1 MTADPRHS
9 FETPTPIDGTPSVDP
24 GASVFNSQE
33 HPNTGPEPIQS
44 SPDPELELELEE
56 PLSPAPSRSHYQ
68 PAQAPNSQYGRRQP
82 PPPAA
87 EKPTKRKGCWS
98 YFKDFTY
105 ELCKIIAIVLIL
117 RAYVLQAS
125 TVDGQ
130 SMEPTLHNGDYLLV
144 ERLTI
149 SLQNLPEVI
158 RGVVPDALIP
168 SIERGDI
175 VVLSSP
181 ENGNNELV
189 KRVVAIGGDSFF
201 FADGRIWVNGE
212 PAEENFLSDEQR
224 KRIGRTGDGTLRHY
238 HESDIFGMPNTYKV
252 STSELSE
259 ATTNED
265 RRKLGVKIP
274 EGCLFV
280 MGDNRESSKDSR
292 AWART
297 EIHSDSPGSNNERTN
312 HLWATVRSVHGR
324 VLMRLRLP
332 WDYDAEHPV
341 FPK

>member
-1 MTADPRHS
+1 M
-9 FETPTPIDGTPSVDP
+9 PSSSP
-24 GASVFNSQE
+24 E
-33 HPNTGPEPIQS
+33 RPNTEA
-44 SPDPELELELEE
+44 SPAGNVQDSEPELELDD
-56 PLSPAPSRSHYQ
+56 SQGPAPSRSHYQ
-68 PAQAPNSQYGRRQP
+68 PAQAPNPQYGRRQP
-82 PPPAA
+82 PPPPA
-87 EKPTKRKGCWS
+87 EKPAKRKGFFG
-98 YFKDFTY
+98 YLKDFTY

-212 PAEENFLSDEQR
+212 PIEETYLSDEQR

-252 STSELSE
+252 STSELAE

-297 EIHSDSPGSNNERTN
+297 EIHSDSPGSNNDRTN